1 MGDFLSIG
9 EIIEEKFGEI
19 GTPGATNEE
28 ERKKFLYQ
36 HEIMRADSYNKL
48 QGDLKG
54 YDCKECMNRGH
65 FMRVRPDGTSYS
77 EKCSCMD
84 IRKSLKEIEQSG
96 LKNMLDEYTLEK
108 WQEPERWQM
117 LARQMVLKYVE
128 NETGWMF
135 IGGNPG
141 IGKTH
146 LCTAAC
152 NLLLQKRFPVKY
164 VIWKEFSTKAKGAI
178 TDSPS
183 YDKYVIPML
192 EAKVLYIDDFFKTK
206 KGEIPSS
213 GDVNLAFE
221 IINARYN
228 DTNKMTIISSERTIK
243 QIIEVDEAIG
253 SRIYERAKGFT
264 ANLTKAENWRLKH

>member
-1 MGDFLSIG
+1 MEDFSKIGDLV
-9 EIIEEKFGEI
+9 EKKFGEV
-19 GTPGATNEE
+19 GKVEEVSGE
-28 ERKKFLYQ
+28 ERKKLIYKSQ
-36 HEIMRADSYNKL
+36 LLKADTLNNTK
-48 QGDLKG
+48 GDLKG
-54 YDCKECMNRGH
+54 YECKECLNRGY
-65 FMRVRPDGTSYS
+65 FMRVRQDGTTYT
-77 EKCSCMD
+77 EQCSCVD
-84 IRKSLKEIEQSG
+84 VRKSLKEIEQSG

-117 LARQMVLKYVE
+117 LARQMILKYVE
-128 NETGWMF
+128 NEKGWLF

-141 IGKTH
+141 VGKTH

-152 NLLLQKRFPVKY
+152 NLFLQKRFPVKY

-178 TDSPS
+178 TDSKA
-183 YDKYVIPML
+183 YEKYVIPML

-206 KGEIPSS
+206 KSEPPSS

-228 DTNKMTIISSERTIK
+228 DRNKLTIISSEKTIK
-243 QIIEVDEAIG
+243 GIVEVDEAIG

>member
-1 MGDFLSIG
+1 MEDFAKIGDLV
-9 EIIEEKFGEI
+9 EKKFGEV
-19 GTPGATNEE
+19 GNTEEVSGE
-28 ERKKFLYQ
+28 ERKKLIYQ
-36 HEIMRADSYNKL
+36 SQLLKADTLNKTK
-48 QGDLKG
+48 GDLKG
-54 YDCKECMNRGH
+54 YDCQECLNRGY
-65 FMRVRPDGTSYS
+65 FMKVREDGTTYT

-84 IRKSLKEIEQSG
+84 VRKSLKDIEQSG

-117 LARQMVLKYVE
+117 LARQMILKYVE
-128 NETGWMF
+128 NESGWLF
-135 IGGNPG
+135 FGGNPG

-178 TDSPS
+178 MDSKS
-183 YDKYVIPML
+183 YEKYVIPML

-243 QIIEVDEAIG
+243 QIVEVDESIG
-253 SRIYERAKGFT
+253 SKIYWRAKGFT